1 MGSISNLASIEDRIS
16 ELPETI
22 LCHILSFLETVHAV
36 RTTVLST
43 RWNKIW
49 TKVPNLHFGYIP
61 NFCPE
66 YEDEGEDACHNH
78 FMTFVDR
85 VLFFRDSSK
94 IQNFTLSCIDL
105 YDFTRIDGW
114 LCTATRH
121 NVVNLD
127 FHLLHI
133 YKYNRRDTFEFPRS
147 LFKCKTLEVLKL
159 SSNCTTYYPPTSGC
173 FPSLKFLHITLH
185 TSLDNSVEQLI
196 SCCPL
201 LEGLTIDGFVGTRG
215 DSVVNFNISAS
226 KLKTL
231 TIRLSACPTSPY
243 NVLIIAPNLKSIN
256 LSQNT
261 MAYYFF

>member
-85 VLFFRDSSK
+85 LY
-94 IQNFTLSCIDL
+94 I

-121 NVVNLD
+121 NVVKLD
-127 FHLLHI
+127 FHLLRI

-215 DSVVNFNISAS
+215 DSVDVNFNISAS

-231 TIRLSACPTSPY
+231 TIRVVYLP
-243 NVLIIAPNLKSIN
+243 
-256 LSQNT
+256 
-261 MAYYFF
+261 